1 MTVMLHFLHLYQKK
15 NDFIILEAI
24 IDCIVVMSVCPM
36 DIVPINGEDRIINEI
51 HYQILIN

>member
-1 MTVMLHFLHLYQKK
+1 MLHFLHHYQK

-51 HYQILIN
+51 QYQILID